1 MMKKGSIF
9 LLLSQFI
16 ISTVLLPF
24 FAVSVSAD
32 SFSDSYYQLDY
43 IQSSGSQWI
52 DSGVSVSGGHSYEIK
67 ASVTAES
74 LVRAIYGYQQSSY
87 QDSLYLTASNTL
99 RYEVRNKYVTFNY
112 TSGSDFVFKG
122 SSILNA
128 SYGELDGSQLEIT
141 GTNSNSFPNK
151 NIYIFARNNNGSVA
165 NISTAK
171 IYYFKIWDSSDTL
184 VRSFIPAM
192 RRSDSVV
199 GLYDSVSGSFFTNSG
214 SGSFTYGS
222 IVLDTYTISTSVS
235 PSGSGSVSGGGTYTD
250 GSNVTLTATPA
261 SGYVFSE
268 WSDGNT
274 SNPRSITVSGDASY
288 TAIFVV
294 DSGSDPDPDPDP
306 DPEPVTYFNISGVAS
321 PSSGGSVSGGGSYA
335 NGSTATLTA
344 SPNLGYTFS
353 SWSDGV
359 TDNPRTVSV
368 VGDATYTALFS
379 LDDSYSPDTIVG
391 VNTGLIYGG
400 LADSSYS
407 FAYVTIPITFV
418 LNDDYIGYIDY
429 RCSFYVTGYGTHS
442 ILNRRLYFN
451 GSSATDYVSVRCN
464 YAVFDGVDITG
475 YYSSLTVSSF
485 SYTVS
490 DHQFLKR
497 ATVENIL
504 SDGTEESQSSSSDLS
519 NRNDQMSSDMN
530 DLATIENGYNQN
542 FNDQLQNIDF
552 TNPLSVNSGILPA
565 ANFVISVFNGLILN
579 NPFSTLII
587 IVCILLI
594 GKKVIGK

>member
-1 MMKKGSIF
+1 MMKKGSIL

-16 ISTVLLPF
+16 ISIVMLPF

-192 RRSDSVV
+192 RKSDSVV

-222 IVLDTYTISTSVS
+222 IVHEVYTISTSVS
-235 PSGSGSVSGGGTYTD
+235 PSGSGSVSGGGSYTD
-250 GSNVTLTATPA
+250 GSTVTLTATA
-261 SGYVFSE
+261 NSGYAFSQ
-268 WSDGNT
+268 WSDGISTNPRQITVTADASYTAQFVVDDTPPAPVMYTIST
-274 SNPRSITVSGDASY
+274 SVSPIGSGTVTGGGSYESGSSVTLSATANSGYHFVSWSDNSTVNPRSITV
-288 TAIFVV
+288 
-294 DSGSDPDPDPDP
+294 
-306 DPEPVTYFNISGVAS
+306 N
-321 PSSGGSVSGGGSYA
+321 
-335 NGSTATLTA
+335 
-344 SPNLGYTFS
+344 
-353 SWSDGV
+353 
-359 TDNPRTVSV
+359 
-368 VGDATYTALFS
+368 GDATYTARFEI
-379 LDDSYSPDTIVG
+379 DNDYSPGTVVG
-391 VNTGLIYGG
+391 CNYSAIYNNFSSVE
-400 LADSSYS
+400 DSSGYYLTY
-407 FAYVTIPITFV
+407 ATIPIDVV
-418 LNDDYIGYIDY
+418 LNDDYIGYITFNFIFNVSSVSTDQTY
-429 RCSFYVTGYGTHS
+429 NVNV
-442 ILNRRLYFN
+442 NRTLYFN
-451 GSSATDYVSVRCN
+451 GSSASTYYSVRSYWRRVVGSN
-464 YAVFDGVDITG
+464 ATTHSIPI
-475 YYSSLTVSSF
+475 VSSF
-485 SYTVS
+485 SYTVVS
-490 DHQFLKR
+490 SQLIRKE
-497 ATVENIL
+497 TVSTLLN
-504 SDGTEESQSSSSDLS
+504 DGTDDSQQSSSDLS
-519 NRNDQMSSDMN
+519 DRNDQMASDMN